1 MSAAPS
7 NSEIFLSTPA
17 AAPPD
22 EWKASIGLAGSTAIV
37 VGSILGIGI
46 FLTPPIVASHVPS
59 TAWFLG
65 VWVLGGL
72 MAFFGALSYGEL
84 GSLFPQAGGD
94 YVFLK
99 AAYGRPVAFL
109 FGWVALTATFSGSIA
124 TTAVGIGQYYIAP
137 FVGSWFVE
145 PWFVLGPFR
154 MSFLTLAAVGLIG
167 LFTTI
172 NILGISFSAVVQ
184 SLVSYTPFAV
194 LTVAAVYSLFVF
206 KSGSMAASLGS
217 AAPAAAPAAGA
228 GSITLGQLGMAM
240 LPVFFAYSGWNSAAY
255 IGSEIK
261 DARRTLPLALIFGI
275 GLIVV
280 LYLLLNSLFI
290 RGTGIEEL
298 RNVGNVGLL
307 AAESGFGA
315 AGKTAFT
322 LLTGVAIVGTLNS
335 TILIG
340 PRIYYSMAR
349 DGLLFRSVGQ
359 LCPRRGTPRSGLLI
373 QALWASVLVHL
384 GGFETILN
392 YTTLMIVV
400 LSSLTVGG
408 IFLLRRRM
416 PAQKA
421 AFRVPL
427 YPLVPALYI
436 AMSAFLVTMLCIEN
450 HRQMVAAV
458 LMMLS
463 GLAAYL
469 LFARLERRRSSAL
482 S

>member
-7 NSEIFLSTPA
+7 NSEIFLPA
-17 AAPPD
+17 SASAAPAN
-22 EWKASIGLAGSTAIV
+22 EWKASIGLSGATAIV
-37 VGSILGIGI
+37 VGSMLGIGI
-46 FLTPPIVASHVPS
+46 FLTPPIVAAHVS
-59 TAWFLG
+59 GVAWFLG
-65 VWVLGGL
+65 VWVAGAL

-99 AAYGRPVAFL
+99 EAYGRPVAFL
-109 FGWVALTATFSGSIA
+109 FGWFALTATFSGSIA
-124 TTAVGIGQYYIAP
+124 TTAVGLAQYYVAP
-137 FVGSWFVE
+137 FLG
-145 PWFVLGPFR
+145 PWFTEPLLAAGPLR
-154 MSFLTLAAVGLIG
+154 VSVLTLTAVGIIG
-167 LFTTI
+167 LFTAI

-194 LTVAAVYSLFVF
+194 LTVAAVYSLFAV
-206 KSGSMAASLGS
+206 KSGSMAASLS
-217 AAPAAAPAAGA
+217 AVSGGGGDSA
-228 GSITLGQLGMAM
+228 GSIGLGHLGMAM

-261 DARRTLPLALIFGI
+261 NARRTLPLALIFGI
-275 GLIVV
+275 GLIAL

-290 RGTGIEEL
+290 HGAGIEGL
-298 RNVGNVGLL
+298 RSMDNVGLL

-322 LLTGVAIVGTLNS
+322 LLTGIAIMGSLNS

-349 DGLLFRSVGQ
+349 DGLLFRTVGT
-359 LCPRRGTPRSGLLI
+359 LCPVRGTPRSGLLI
-373 QALWASVLVHL
+373 QALWAAVLVHL

-400 LSSLTVGG
+400 LSGLTVGG
-408 IFLLRRRM
+408 VFLLRRKWPGR
-416 PAQKA
+416 KA

-427 YPLVPALYI
+427 YPLIPALYI
-436 AMSAFLVTMLCIEN
+436 AMSAFLVITLCIEN
-450 HRQMVAAV
+450 PRQMAAAAMMVAF
-458 LMMLS
+458 
-463 GLAAYL
+463 GLAAYRI
-469 LFARLERRRSSAL
+469 FTRIDRRRRSAAF
-482 S
+482 